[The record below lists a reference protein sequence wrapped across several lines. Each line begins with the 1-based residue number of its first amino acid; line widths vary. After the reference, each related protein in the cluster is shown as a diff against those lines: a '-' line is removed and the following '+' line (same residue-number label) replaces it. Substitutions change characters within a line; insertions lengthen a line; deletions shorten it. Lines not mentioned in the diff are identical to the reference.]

1 MNEYSVYFNPPGFND
16 YPRTV
21 QDTVDHVALNA
32 HVDKPALNDIYVT
45 GSTVPSIEDNDKIW
59 IHTPQAGDVPEPPLP
74 VPPPPSGTSATRI
87 LVVSGSYSSATI
99 LQAYNPTTGAVDNTF
114 SVSWISITNP
124 VIVGLALGPS
134 GKYYIGVQNGNNGES
149 TIYRINSD
157 GSQDGTFTPGVF
169 GGTYPYLRG
178 LQVQPDGKIIAF
190 GHFATYN
197 ATAAVCIVRI
207 NTDGTRDSTFVSTT
221 GVSNASG
228 AQTWIR
234 TVGIQ
239 ANGSILIGG
248 YFDRYK
254 GANLSSTRIGFCRL
268 TSTASLDTSF
278 TPYSN
283 VGFNVFPYILVQGDQ
298 KILVGGQGGS
308 IRRFLSN
315 GAQDFSFNPLAEAQ
329 GQIQNIVQTPD
340 GKIYV
345 TGQVNGYQE
354 VVPGVSFFFYPSP
367 RVFRLNS
374 TGYIDNTFSSSLP
387 VGGFDGYS
395 LAVSNSGAC
404 FVSGYVA
411 NRAWKLNSVGAI
423 DNAFNVSISNHQTRQ
438 GLLLQES
445 PEITSSDYSSGFIN
459 AAFSYQIV
467 ALPAPVISYSATG
480 LPTGLSLNSSTG
492 LISGTP
498 TVSGIFPVLLGATNS
513 SGTSTKGMN
522 IQLFD
527 AVPTTD
533 FATPALR
540 RYSSGA
546 WLEFSTLNRGDI
558 IITSDD
564 EDVTFPWGES
574 GKVYD
579 LSPWGEANFTVPT
592 LPTPPTGFKYK
603 YYIGAQIS
611 QPTPPV
617 ITP

>member
-1 MNEYSVYFNPPGFND
+1 MSEYSVYFNPPGFDD

-32 HVDKPALNDIYVT
+32 HVERTDVDDVYVG
-45 GSTVPSIEDNDKIW
+45 GSTIPSVEDNNKIW
-59 IHTPQAGDVPEPPLP
+59 IHTPQPGDAPEPPLP

-87 LVVSGSYSSATI
+87 LVVSESYSPATM
-99 LQAYNPTTGAVDNTF
+99 LRAYNPTTGAVDNTF
-114 SVSWISITNP
+114 SVSWITIPTP
-124 VIVGLALGPS
+124 AIRGLALGPS
-134 GKYYIGVQNGNNGES
+134 GKYYIGVVNTGSGVA

-169 GGTYPYLRG
+169 GGTYPFVRG

-190 GHFATYN
+190 GDFATYN

-207 NTDGTRDSTFVSTT
+207 NTDGTLDSTFVSTT

-283 VGFNVFPYILVQGDQ
+283 DGFNVTPYILVQGDQ
-298 KILVGGQGGS
+298 KILVGGQLGS
-308 IRRFLSN
+308 IRRFLST
-315 GAQDFSFNPLAEAQ
+315 GAQDTSFSVRQASNSVE
-329 GQIQNIVQTPD
+329 NIVQTPD

-345 TGQVNGYQE
+345 AGQFSS
-354 VVPGVSFFFYPSP
+354 PGIKVA
-367 RVFRLNS
+367 RLNS
-374 TGYIDNTFSSSLP
+374 DGSTDSTFVSLLP
-387 VGGFDGYS
+387 NVGSHAYS
-395 LAVSNSGAC
+395 LAVSSSGAC
-404 FVSGYVA
+404 FVSGVMFPA
-411 NRAWKLNSVGAI
+411 EASRLTSSGAI
-423 DNAFNVSISNHQTRQ
+423 DNAFNVSISNHSVRQ

-445 PEITSSDYSSGFIN
+445 PEITSSNYSSGFIN

-467 ALPAPVISYSATG
+467 ALPTPVISYSATG

-522 IQLFD
+522 IQIFD

-540 RYSSGA
+540 RYFSGT
-546 WLEFSTLNRGDI
+546 WFEFSTLNRGDI

-611 QPTPPV
+611 QPSPPV
-617 ITP
+617 ITL

>member
-1 MNEYSVYFNPPGFND
+1 MSEYSVYFNPPGFDD

-21 QDTVDHVALNA
+21 QDTVDHIALNA
-32 HVDKPALNDIYVT
+32 HVERTDVNDIYVK
-45 GSTVPSIEDNDKIW
+45 SVTVPSVEDNDKIW
-59 IHTPQAGDVPEPPLP
+59 IHTPQPGDVPEPPLP

-87 LVVSGSYSSATI
+87 LVVSESYSPATM
-99 LQAYNPTTGAVDNTF
+99 LRAYNPTTGAVDNTF
-114 SVSWISITNP
+114 SVSWISITSP
-124 VIVGLALGPS
+124 AIRGLALGPS
-134 GKYYIGVQNGNNGES
+134 GKYYIAVVNGSSGV
-149 TIYRINSD
+149 TTVYRINSD

-169 GGTYPYLRG
+169 GGTYSSVRG

-190 GHFATYN
+190 GDFATYN

-207 NTDGTRDSTFVSTT
+207 NTDGTRDSTFDSTT
-221 GVSNASG
+221 GVSNSPAES
-228 AQTWIR
+228 ALFWISAAAVQT
-234 TVGIQ
+234 
-239 ANGSILIGG
+239 NGSILIGG
-248 YFDRYK
+248 YFNRYK
-254 GANLSSTRIGFCRL
+254 GANLSSTRIGLCRL

-283 VGFNVFPYILVQGDQ
+283 TGSSSTPCIIVQGDQ
-298 KILVGGQGGS
+298 KILVGGAFGYV
-308 IRRFLSN
+308 RRFLSS
-315 GAQDFSFNPLAEAQ
+315 GAQDSSFSVFTTGGLRPIENI
-329 GQIQNIVQTPD
+329 IQTSN
-340 GKIYV
+340 GKIYIAGEF
-345 TGQVNGYQE
+345 TS
-354 VVPGVSFFFYPSP
+354 PGT
-367 RVFRLNS
+367 RVARLNS
-374 TGYIDNTFSSSLP
+374 DGSVDSTFSSLLAA
-387 VGGFDGYS
+387 GGYYAYS
-395 LAVSNSGAC
+395 LAVLNSGAC
-404 FVSGYVA
+404 FTSGYLQD
-411 NRAWKLNSVGAI
+411 RAWKLNSAGAI
-423 DNAFNVSISNHQTRQ
+423 DNAFNVSISNHQIRQ

-540 RYSSGA
+540 RYFSGQ
-546 WLEFSTLNRGDI
+546 WSEFSTLNRGDI

-603 YYIGAQIS
+603 YYIGARIS
-611 QPTPPV
+611 QPPLPV

>member
-1 MNEYSVYFNPPGFND
+1 MSEYSVYFNPPGFDD

-32 HVDKPALNDIYVT
+32 HVERTDVEDIYVT
-45 GSTVPSIEDNDKIW
+45 GGTIPSVEDNDKIW
-59 IHTPQAGDVPEPPLP
+59 IHTPQPGDAPEPPLP

-87 LVVSGSYSSATI
+87 LVVSDSYSPATM
-99 LQAYNPTTGAVDNTF
+99 LRAYNPTTGALDNTF

-124 VIVGLALGPS
+124 SIRGLALGPS
-134 GKYYIGVQNGNNGES
+134 GKYYIAVMNTSSGAN

-157 GSQDGTFTPGVF
+157 GSQDGTFAAGVF
-169 GGTYPYLRG
+169 GGTYPFVRG

-190 GHFATYN
+190 GDFATYN

-207 NTDGTRDSTFVSTT
+207 NTDGTLDSTFVSTT
-221 GVSNASG
+221 GVSNIAGNQAVIS
-228 AQTWIR
+228 

-239 ANGSILIGG
+239 SNGSILIGG
-248 YFDRYK
+248 LFDRYK
-254 GANLSSTRIGFCRL
+254 GVNLSANRIGFCRL

-283 VGFNVFPYILVQGDQ
+283 DFLSGNPCLWIQGDQ
-298 KILVGGQGGS
+298 KILFASQQVSGLL
-308 IRRFLSN
+308 RRLLPT
-315 GAQDFSFNPLAEAQ
+315 GALDTSFSPVNTTS
-329 GQIQNIVQTPD
+329 QIENIVEASN
-340 GKIYV
+340 GKIYIC
-345 TGQVNGYQE
+345 GQFNNPGIK
-354 VVPGVSFFFYPSP
+354 VV
-367 RVFRLNS
+367 RLNS
-374 TGYIDNTFSSSLP
+374 NGSVDSTFSTSFAANGATL
-387 VGGFDGYS
+387 YS

-404 FVSGYVA
+404 FVSGVTFPAKAY
-411 NRAWKLNSVGAI
+411 RLTSSGAI
-423 DNAFNVSISNHQTRQ
+423 DNAFDVSISNHQTRQ

-467 ALPAPVISYSATG
+467 ASPAPVISYSATG

-522 IQLFD
+522 IQIFD
-527 AVPTTD
+527 AVPTTN

-546 WLEFSTLNRGDI
+546 WFEFSTLNRGDI

-579 LSPWGEANFTVPT
+579 LSPWGEANFTVPV
-592 LPTPPTGFKYK
+592 LPTPPVGFKYK
-603 YYIGAQIS
+603 YYIGARML
-611 QPTPPV
+611 QPDLPV